1 MEQGVQPSFVVP
13 PVRPRPRRQLVAA
26 ALRRPGARRIT
37 SLFTVVLLLA
47 GIGLFAYPVATDLY
61 GKHRQSDLREAFRDP
76 AVVQA
81 YAERRV
87 AVGDGLTRLRIP
99 KLDVDVLVVEGTTT
113 QALRAGAGHYE
124 GSPLPGET
132 GNLAIAG
139 HRTTFNRPFNRLDE
153 LGEGDL
159 VELETPF
166 AVHVYRAVAPF
177 AGHANPWVVA
187 PDDFSVLDPEGDR
200 SLLTL
205 TTCHPKGSAE
215 QRLIMRF
222 ELVGSEPLRTTA

>member
-1 MEQGVQPSFVVP
+1 MHPSFIVP
-13 PVRPRPRRQLVAA
+13 PVRPRPRRQLVAE
-26 ALRRPGARRIT
+26 ALRRPGSRRIT

-47 GIGLFAYPVATDLY
+47 GIALFSYPVATDLY
-61 GKHRQSDLREAFRDP
+61 GKNRQSDLKEAFRDP
-76 AVVQA
+76 GVMTA
-81 YAERRV
+81 YAERRI

-113 QALRAGAGHYE
+113 EALRAGAGHYE

-139 HRTTFNRPFNRLDE
+139 HRTTYNRPLNRMDE
-153 LGEGDL
+153 LGEGDI

-177 AGHANPWVVA
+177 AGHANPWVVP
-187 PDDFSVLDPEGDR
+187 PDDFSVLEPEGGR

-222 ELVGSEPLRTTA
+222 ELVSSEPLRTSA